1 MLWKE
6 SPSSATVH
14 AAQPTMPASPG
25 IAALALPELDPLF
38 RQAERLDHESAW
50 FGHVP
55 FAQWLVRAA
64 QPRLLVELGTH
75 SGISY
80 AAFCR
85 AVEAEGLATRCYAVD
100 TWQGDAHVGALPEAV
115 FADLERYNQA
125 RFGGFSQLLR
135 CTFDE
140 AAAKFADGS
149 IDLLHVDGLHT
160 YSAVRHDFD
169 TWRPKL
175 SDRAVVLFHDTNE
188 RLADFGVWRFWA
200 EVAAEHPGFE
210 FVHSHGL
217 GVLCVGEAAP
227 AAVRALAELSPRE
240 TAAVRGRFARLGER
254 WEVESRALL
263 LARDVAARDGHID
276 GLTQAL
282 RDATV
287 RAGEAARLDTER
299 AALDERLAA
308 MEESLRVAASLRRA
322 NTELRASHQA
332 EIDRVV
338 RATDVRL
345 APLRE
350 QASHAAALEAALAAA
365 DRAPIRWFIVRFL
378 RWHGRR
384 VVKAAWWVITPWR
397 MKRRFAEMRARA
409 VVAMPAVPAVRVAMV
424 AAPALAPPSP
434 ASSAEEAAYA
444 RWIADIEPL
453 QQRGGAPP
461 VVDGPAEPGV
471 RFSLLIGLVE
481 APALLERTLASLR
494 AQLDGR
500 WEVLIATPDGQRR
513 ASERLASERVVGE
526 RQLRRVGVEPD
537 WDRGAVL
544 QHLLGQASGA
554 WVAVLD
560 AGDVLA
566 GDALGVLD
574 GAIAA
579 VGDLAVLYAD
589 EDFLSADGRRVMP
602 QFKPDWSPE
611 LLTAYNYFGRLA
623 VLSRPLA
630 LAAGGF
636 AAGAGAGAEWGLHLR
651 LSAAAEA
658 AGQRITRVSRV
669 LCHRV
674 AGGADRPAPGSLAAE
689 QNRAVLAA
697 HWRARGAAA
706 GIETQPDGTQR
717 SRWASADTLVSVII
731 PNHDSPDMLRRCV
744 TGLLE
749 GTGHRRVELIIVE
762 NNSTDPR
769 TAALYGELQ
778 ARAVRV
784 VRHDAPFNYSAACNR
799 GAAVATGALLLF
811 LNNDIEVVEPGWLG
825 EMVRV
830 AELPGVGIVGA
841 KLRYPDGTLQHAG
854 VAVGIHLYGLMFNRG
869 DEAAWGVFGSPNTTR
884 NWLAIMGACQ
894 MVRREVFDRVG
905 GFDEAYT
912 VANSDV
918 ALCLRAYK
926 AGWRTVYTPWAVLVH
941 HEGATRG
948 HTNPAADMARSA
960 REVARLGVE
969 SDPFLHPE
977 LSGFFAV
984 PRLRVAAE
992 PSLRDV
998 LALDAAR
1005 HLAGV
1010 PAIDLPFDAFDDAAV
1025 LARTALPATLAF
1037 WPPQSAGRVSDA
1049 FSAAR
1054 WIIDLLRSRRDLR
1067 RRFAHALGDGGAGAF
1082 AVWLDGAGGRS
1093 LGLPEAARGAVR
1105 EAFAA
1110 NLAAEPRQLFLWR
1123 NDVREAFPLG
1133 LMPGSRGDLACWM
1146 LGHGVTDEGQ
1156 RPEAAWWFILCC
1168 LEDPAAELVRTYRFS
1183 PAWQQAH
1190 PRGLTVFG
1198 RDAFSG
1204 WLAERYGLSADTVW
1218 LDPAGWPTGLSAADE
1233 LRLAY
1238 AAEPGWRA
1246 AQPAAL
1252 ADRDSAAALLRW
1264 LAEPEAGLAGPVRGW
1279 CRERLAD
1286 GTAAAL
1292 AGLGINVVGHFC
1304 YPSGLRVS
1312 AEAMCGAMER
1322 AGVAVSRRDVRTDRR
1337 DDPHHA
1343 EFGGLELHDVTLIH
1357 TQAEP
1362 FFDTSFARAD
1372 LGERV
1377 PRTYRV
1383 AYWYWELDSVPA
1395 YWAEKARQVD
1405 EVWAATAFVAD
1416 ALRGA
1421 LDRPVH
1427 TLFPGVQ
1434 VGRFT
1439 PRRRG
1444 AFGLEGAEQGRFTFL
1459 FSFHMGSV
1467 MERKNPYAL
1476 VRAFRQAFRND
1487 EPVDLI
1493 LKTTSFGHEA
1503 QVRALREAA
1512 EGANIQVLERVTSPD
1527 ETLSL
1532 IDCCDAYV
1540 SLHRSEGLGLTMA
1553 EAMLLGKP
1561 VIATRYSGNLD
1572 FMDDANSLL
1581 VDYKLVTLGKP
1592 VPPYDAAAR
1601 WAEPS
1606 VDHAAKLMRRLY
1618 DNQGY
1623 AAELGATARRDA
1635 ERRLSLDAAGQRF
1648 ARRLE
1653 AIRQE
1658 RRALRP

>member
-6 SPSSATVH
+6 SPGSATVH
-14 AAQPTMPASPG
+14 AAQPPMPASPG

-100 TWQGDAHVGALPEAV
+100 TWQGDAHVGGLPEAV
-115 FADLERYNQA
+115 FADLDRYNQA

-135 CTFDE
+135 ATFDD
-140 AAAKFADGS
+140 AAEKFADGS
-149 IDLLHVDGLHT
+149 IDLLHIDGLHT
-160 YSAVRHDFD
+160 YAAVRHDFD

-200 EVAAEHPGFE
+200 EVSAEYPGFE

-227 AAVRALAELSPRE
+227 AAVLALAELSPRE

-263 LARDVAARDGHID
+263 LARDVAARDGHIG
-276 GLTQAL
+276 GLTEAL
-282 RDATV
+282 RVATV
-287 RAGEAARLDTER
+287 RAGDAARLEAER
-299 AALDERLAA
+299 AALRAEHAVLDERLTEL
-308 MEESLRVAASLRRA
+308 EEPLRVAASLRRE
-322 NTELRASHQA
+322 NTALRAVRQA
-332 EIDRVV
+332 ELDQAV
-338 RATDVRL
+338 RATEERFAPVR
-345 APLRE
+345 A
-350 QASHAAALEAALAAA
+350 QASHAAALAAALAAA

-384 VVKAAWWVITPWR
+384 IAKAAWWVITPWR
-397 MKRRFAEMRARA
+397 MPRRMAEMRARP
-409 VVAMPAVPAVRVAMV
+409 VI
-424 AAPALAPPSP
+424 AAPAARAPVIAAPAPSVAPP
-434 ASSAEEAAYA
+434 ASDAAGAAYA

-453 QQRGGAPP
+453 QQRQPTPP
-461 VVDGPAEPGV
+461 PAVPGPAEPGI
-471 RFSLLIGLVE
+471 RFSVLIGLTD

-500 WEVLIATPDGQRR
+500 WEVLIASLDAPGRS
-513 ASERLASERVVGE
+513 SERPGEREVRRVGIGLASE
-526 RQLRRVGVEPD
+526 
-537 WDRGAVL
+537 RGAVL
-544 QHLLGQASGA
+544 QTLLEAASGA
-554 WVAVLD
+554 WVTVLD

-566 GDALGVLD
+566 SDALGVLD

-589 EDFLSADGRRVMP
+589 EDVLSADGRRVAP

-611 LLTAYNYFGRLA
+611 LLTAYNYFGRLT

-636 AAGAGAGAEWGLHLR
+636 TAGTGAGAEWGLHLR
-651 LSAAAEA
+651 LTAEAEA
-658 AGQRITRVSRV
+658 AGRRITRVSRV
-669 LCHRV
+669 LCHRAEV
-674 AGGADRPAPGSLAAE
+674 GVDRPVPGSLAAD
-689 QNRAVLAA
+689 QHRAALAA
-697 HWRARGAAA
+697 HWRAGGIAAA
-706 GIETQPDGTQR
+706 VETQPDGTQH
-717 SRWASADTLVSVII
+717 SRFAAADTLVSVII

-749 GTGHRRVELIIVE
+749 RTAHRRLEVIIVE

-769 TAALYGELQ
+769 TTALYDELT
-778 ARAVRV
+778 ARGVRV

-799 GAAVATGALLLF
+799 GAAVAAGALLLF

-825 EMVRV
+825 EMVRL
-830 AELPGVGIVGA
+830 AERPGVGIVGA

-869 DEAAWGVFGSPNTTR
+869 DEAEWGVFGSPNTTR

-894 MVRREVFDRVG
+894 MVRRAVFDRVG
-905 GFDEAYT
+905 GFDEAYQ

-918 ALCLRAYK
+918 ALCLRAHK
-926 AGWRTVYTPWAVLVH
+926 AGWRTVYTPWATLLH

-948 HTNPAADMARSA
+948 HINPAADMARSA
-960 REVARLGVE
+960 REVARLGLE
-969 SDPFLHPE
+969 TDPFLHPE

-984 PRLRVAAE
+984 PRLRIATE

-1010 PAIDLPFDAFDDAAV
+1010 PAVDPPFDAFDDAAV
-1025 LARTALPATLAF
+1025 LARTALPASLAF
-1037 WPPQSAGRVSDA
+1037 WPPQPPGRVSDA
-1049 FSAAR
+1049 WSAAR

-1067 RRFAHALGDGGAGAF
+1067 RRFPHALREGGEGSF
-1082 AVWLDGAGGRS
+1082 AAWLDGEGGRS
-1093 LGLPEAARGAVR
+1093 LGLPEAARGAVQ

-1110 NLAAEPRQLFLWR
+1110 DLSAAPRQLFLWR
-1123 NDVREAFPLG
+1123 DDVREAFPLG
-1133 LMPGSRGDLACWM
+1133 LLPGSCGDLACWM

-1156 RPEAAWWFILCC
+1156 RLEAAWWFILCC

-1183 PAWQQAH
+1183 PSWQQAH
-1190 PRGLTVFG
+1190 PIALTVFG
-1198 RDAFSG
+1198 RIAFSG
-1204 WLAERYGLSADTVW
+1204 WLAERFGLSVDTVW

-1246 AQPAAL
+1246 AHPAAL
-1252 ADRDSAAALLRW
+1252 TDADGAAALLQW
-1264 LAEPEAGLAGPVRGW
+1264 LSGSEPGLAEPVRAW

-1312 AEAMCGAMER
+1312 AEAMCGAMEQ

-1372 LGERV
+1372 LGERA

-1383 AYWYWELDSVPA
+1383 AYWYWELESVPA

-1427 TLFPGVQ
+1427 RLFPGVQ

-1444 AFGLEGAEQGRFTFL
+1444 AFGLTGAEQGRFTFL

-1476 VRAFRQAFRND
+1476 IAAFRQAFRTD

-1512 EGANIQVLERVTSPD
+1512 EGANIQVLERVTTPD

-1581 VDYKLVTLGKP
+1581 VDYKLVTLGRP

-1606 VDHAAKLMRRLY
+1606 VDHAARLMRRLY

-1623 AAELGATARRDA
+1623 AAELGAAARRDA
-1635 ERRLSLDAAGQRF
+1635 ERRLSLDAAGRRF
-1648 ARRLE
+1648 TRRLE
-1653 AIRQE
+1653 AIRQQ
-1658 RRALRP
+1658 R

>member
-6 SPSSATVH
+6 STNGAAVH
-14 AAQPTMPASPG
+14 AAPPAMPASPG
-25 IAALALPELDPLF
+25 ITALALAELDPLF

-64 QPRLLVELGTH
+64 QPRLIVELGTH

-100 TWQGDAHVGALPEAV
+100 TWQGDAHVGDLPEAV
-115 FADLERYNQA
+115 FAELDRYNQA

-135 CTFDE
+135 CTFD
-140 AAAKFADGS
+140 AAADKFGDGT
-149 IDLLHVDGLHT
+149 IDLLHIDGLHT
-160 YSAVRHDFD
+160 YAAVRHDFE
-169 TWRPKL
+169 TWLPKL
-175 SDRAVVLFHDTNE
+175 SERAVVLLHDTNE

-200 EVAAEHPGFE
+200 EIVAEHPGFE
-210 FVHSHGL
+210 FVHAHGL
-217 GVLCVGEAAP
+217 GVLCVGQAAP
-227 AAVRALAELSPRE
+227 AAVLALAGLSPRE

-254 WEVESRALL
+254 WEVESRTLL
-263 LARDVAARDGHID
+263 LARDVAARDGHIV
-276 GLTQAL
+276 GLTEAL
-282 RDATV
+282 RVVTA
-287 RAGEAARLDTER
+287 RAGEAARLEADQ
-299 AALDERLAA
+299 AAFEQRLTA
-308 MEESLRVAASLRRA
+308 MEEPLRVAASLRRENA
-322 NTELRASHQA
+322 ELRATHQA
-332 EIDRVV
+332 EIDRIV
-338 RATDVRL
+338 RAGDERV

-350 QASHAAALEAALAAA
+350 QAGHAAALAAA

-384 VVKAAWWVITPWR
+384 MAKAAWWVITPWR
-397 MKRRFAEMRARA
+397 MRRRLAEMRARTA
-409 VVAMPAVPAVRVAMV
+409 IVAPIAS
-424 AAPALAPPSP
+424 APVLDAPRLTPSLAS
-434 ASSAEEAAYA
+434 ASSADEAAYA

-453 QQRGGAPP
+453 QRRGGAPP
-461 VVDGPAEPGV
+461 ELIDGPAEPGV
-471 RFSLLIGLVE
+471 RFSLLIGSAT
-481 APALLERTLASLR
+481 APASDRTLERTLASLR
-494 AQLDGR
+494 AQADAR
-500 WEVLIATPDGQRR
+500 WEVLIASVDNERPGAGRLTG
-513 ASERLASERVVGE
+513 ERLV
-526 RQLRRVGVEPD
+526 RRVAMPPNT
-537 WDRGAVL
+537 DRGAVL
-544 QHLLGQASGA
+544 QHLLKAAGGA

-574 GAIAA
+574 AAIAA
-579 VGDLAVLYAD
+579 AGEPAALYAD
-589 EDFLSADGRRVMP
+589 EDVLTADGRRTAP

-611 LLTAYNYFGRLA
+611 LLTAYNYFGRLT
-623 VLSRPLA
+623 VLSRPAA

-651 LSAAAEA
+651 LAAAAEA
-658 AGQRITRVSRV
+658 MGQRIARVPRV
-669 LCHRV
+669 LCHR
-674 AGGADRPAPGSLAAE
+674 APEGTDRPAPGSLAAG
-689 QNRAVLAA
+689 QHRAALAA
-697 HWRARGAAA
+697 HWRAAGVAAA
-706 GIETQPDGTQR
+706 VETQPDGTQR
-717 SRWASADTLVSVII
+717 SRFAAADTLVSVII

-744 TGLLE
+744 TGLLDR
-749 GTGHRRVELIIVE
+749 TAHRQVELIIVE

-769 TAALYGELQ
+769 TAALYDEL
-778 ARAVRV
+778 APRGVRV
-784 VRHDAPFNYSAACNR
+784 VRHDTPFNYSAACNR
-799 GAAVATGALLLF
+799 GAAAATGPLLLF

-825 EMVRV
+825 EMVQMAGR
-830 AELPGVGIVGA
+830 PGVGVVGA
-841 KLRYPDGTLQHAG
+841 KLRYPDGSLQHAG

-869 DEAAWGVFGSPNTTR
+869 DEAAWGVFGSANTTR

-926 AGWRTVYTPWAVLVH
+926 AGWRTVYTPWAVLTH

-960 REVARLGVE
+960 REVARLGLE
-969 SDPFLHPE
+969 ADPYLHPE
-977 LSGFFAV
+977 LSGLSVV
-984 PRLRVAAE
+984 PRLRLADE

-1005 HLAGV
+1005 HLAAV
-1010 PAIDLPFDAFDDAAV
+1010 PAIDLPFDAFDDDAV
-1025 LARTALPATLAF
+1025 LARTGLTASLAF
-1037 WPPQSAGRVSDA
+1037 WPPQPPGLVGDA
-1049 FSAAR
+1049 WSAAR

-1067 RRFAHALGDGGAGAF
+1067 WRFPRALSDGGSGAF
-1082 AVWLDGAGGRS
+1082 ATWLDGPGVRA
-1093 LGLPEAARGAVR
+1093 LGLPGAARDAVR
-1105 EAFAA
+1105 AAFAA
-1110 NLAAEPRQLFLWR
+1110 DLSAEPRQLYLWR
-1123 NDVREAFPLG
+1123 DDVREAFPLG
-1133 LMPGSRGDLACWM
+1133 LLPGSRGDLACWM
-1146 LGHGVTDEGQ
+1146 LRHGVTDEGQ
-1156 RPEAAWWFILCC
+1156 RLEAVWWFILCC
-1168 LEDPAAELVRTYRFS
+1168 LEDPAAELVRSYRVA
-1183 PAWQQAH
+1183 PGWQQAH
-1190 PRGLTVFG
+1190 PTALTVFG
-1198 RDAFSG
+1198 RDAYAG
-1204 WLAERYGLSADTVW
+1204 WLADRHGLPPDAPW
-1218 LDPAGWPTGLSAADE
+1218 LDPASWPTGLSPADE
-1233 LRLAY
+1233 LRIGY

-1246 AQPAAL
+1246 AHPAAL
-1252 ADRDSAAALLRW
+1252 DDEAGAARLLRW
-1264 LAEPEAGLAGPVRGW
+1264 LAGPEAGQAEAGLAEPARAW
-1279 CRERLAD
+1279 CAARLDD

-1292 AGLGINVVGHFC
+1292 AGLGINVVAHFC

-1312 AEAMCGAMER
+1312 AEAMCGAMEQ

-1343 EFGGLELHDVTLIH
+1343 SFGGLEQHDVTLIH

-1362 FFDTSFARAD
+1362 FFDTAFARAD
-1372 LGERV
+1372 LGERT

-1383 AYWYWELDSVPA
+1383 AYWYWELESVPA

-1416 ALRGA
+1416 ALRGT

-1444 AFGLEGAEQGRFTFL
+1444 AFGLTGAEQGRFTFL

-1467 MERKNPYAL
+1467 MERKNPFAL
-1476 VRAFRQAFRND
+1476 IRAFRQAFRAD

-1493 LKTTSFGHEA
+1493 LKTTSFGHGA
-1503 QVRALREAA
+1503 QVRSLCEAA

-1561 VIATRYSGNLD
+1561 VVATRYSGNLD

-1592 VPPYDAAAR
+1592 VPPYDAEAR

-1606 VDHAAKLMRRLY
+1606 VDHAARLMRQLY

-1623 AAELGATARRDA
+1623 AAELGATARLDA
-1635 ERRLSLDAAGQRF
+1635 EKRLSLDVAGQRF
-1648 ARRLE
+1648 AERLE
-1653 AIRQE
+1653 AIRRE